1 MGGTTSPEQDP
12 SAGGL
17 SGAKT
22 PNRKKETEVLTTK
35 PLYVAGLSAADRDEI
50 QVGLFRYREG
60 IKTPHG
66 DDLLV
71 QIKTVPEVDEDWGHS
86 IEMTVED
93 AFRVALE
100 LIRAGSHAMNEDPR
114 AWRIERAELAA
125 VQGAIDAYQ
134 AAVAEAGAR

>member
-1 MGGTTSPEQDP
+1 VP
-12 SAGGL
+12 AGYP
-17 SGAKT
+17 AQN
-22 PNRKKETEVLTTK
+22 PNRKKETEVLATK
-35 PLYVAGLSAADRDEI
+35 PLYVAGLSAADREEI
-50 QVGLFRYREG
+50 KVGLFRYWEG

-71 QIKTVPEVDEDWGHS
+71 HIKTVPEGDEDWGTS

-100 LIRAGSHAMNEDPR
+100 LIRAGAHAMNEDPR
-114 AWRIERAELAA
+114 PWRIDRAELAA
-125 VQGAIDAYQ
+125 VQGAIDAYK